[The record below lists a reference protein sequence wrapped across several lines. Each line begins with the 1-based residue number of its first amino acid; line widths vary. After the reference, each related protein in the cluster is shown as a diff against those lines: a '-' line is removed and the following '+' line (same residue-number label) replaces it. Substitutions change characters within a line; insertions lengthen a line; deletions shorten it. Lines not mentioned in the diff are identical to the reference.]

1 MKIYFFVGYL
11 TAQEKED
18 ALELLDLVLEYGD
31 YAYITLLL
39 SLLRSVHTD
48 FETIE
53 SKRRRT

>member
-18 ALELLDLVLEYGD
+18 TLELLDLVLKYGD
-31 YAYITLLL
+31 YAYITVFLA
-39 SLLRSVHTD
+39 LLRSVHTD

-53 SKRRRT
+53 SKRRRI